1 MKPNDPQIHM
11 LTGAYALDALPDDER
26 EAFEEHLEVCPDC
39 AEEADELR
47 ATAAHLGGLLREQ
60 PSAGLRDAVMA
71 QIADTPQEH
80 RDEGRGAAVSAGPDQ
95 RDAAAPGPSRGS
107 EVADLDAERRSRTV
121 PRWVAWT
128 GAAAAGIAA
137 IAAVALGVQLAELN
151 QELDRVVASQSQ
163 IEELLAAPDVQTV
176 EVTADDG
183 SSARLLAS
191 PARNQ
196 AILVAHGMDRAPHA
210 HVYEA
215 WVIDDDG
222 PRSVGLFD
230 ADDDGRVSLLI
241 EGELAQAQA
250 VGVTIEPEGGSPE
263 PTTDPIMVLPLSS

>member
-1 MKPNDPQIHM
+1 MKPTDPQIHT

-26 EAFEEHLEVCPDC
+26 AAFEAHLDACPAC
-39 AEEADELR
+39 AAETAELL
-47 ATAAHLGGLLREQ
+47 ATAAHLGGILREQ
-60 PSAGLRDAVMA
+60 PSPGLRDAILA
-71 QIADTPQEH
+71 QVAETPQDR
-80 RDEGRGAAVSAGPDQ
+80 RDVPAAGQDGEVVALDRDRGA
-95 RDAAAPGPSRGS
+95 
-107 EVADLDAERRSRTV
+107 RTV

-151 QELDRVVASQSQ
+151 QELDQVVASQSQ
-163 IEELLAAPDVQTV
+163 IAELLAAPDVQTV

-183 SSARLLAS
+183 SQVRLLAS
-191 PARNQ
+191 ASLNH

-230 ADDDGRVSLLI
+230 ADDDGRVALLF
-241 EGELAQAQA
+241 EGDLGQAQA
-250 VGVTIEPEGGSPE
+250 VGVTIEPDGGSPE